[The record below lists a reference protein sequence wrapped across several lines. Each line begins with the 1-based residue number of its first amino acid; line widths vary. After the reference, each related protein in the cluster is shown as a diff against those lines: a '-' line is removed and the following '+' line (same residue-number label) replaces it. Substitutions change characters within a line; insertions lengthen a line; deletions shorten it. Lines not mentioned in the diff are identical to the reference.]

1 MEMCSLEKKLL
12 IEEVAHHL
20 ESHRK
25 LPPLASRIYAIM
37 ILSSD
42 EGFSF
47 EELIS
52 ITLASKSST
61 SASLNLLTQLSFV
74 ESYTK
79 PGERKRH
86 FRGTGNY
93 LKSTLEEHF
102 HNVEYELQIVEK
114 INRFNRNSNPDK
126 FVADE
131 SLGSL
136 FQDYLNLQKSNLQF
150 TLKKMIEFKTE
161 THQ

>member
-1 MEMCSLEKKLL
+1 MCSLEKKLL
-12 IEEVAHHL
+12 IEEVGHHL
-20 ESHRK
+20 ESYRK

-47 EELIS
+47 EELMS
-52 ITLASKSST
+52 ITCASKSST

-74 ESYTK
+74 EFYIK

-86 FRGTGNY
+86 FRRIGNY
-93 LKSTLEEHF
+93 LRSTLEEHF
-102 HNVEYELQIVEK
+102 HNVERELRIVEK
-114 INRFNRNSNPDK
+114 INRFNRDRNPDK

-136 FQDYLNLQKSNLQF
+136 FQDYLNLQKSNLES

-161 THQ
+161 NHQ